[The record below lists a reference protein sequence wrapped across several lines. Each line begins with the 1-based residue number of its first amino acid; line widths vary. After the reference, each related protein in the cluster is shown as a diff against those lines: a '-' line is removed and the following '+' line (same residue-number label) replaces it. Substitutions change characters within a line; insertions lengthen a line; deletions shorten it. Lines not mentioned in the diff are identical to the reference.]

1 MLEKNKML
9 ESDRRCEASEQS
21 YGLDSAS
28 IDHIYYINLEHRRDR
43 NEEILDEFR
52 KMEIP
57 PTKYERFSAIYH
69 NTIGG
74 VGCGRSHVAVLEDA
88 IKKGYK
94 QIMVFEDDFQ
104 FCVSTAAEFQN
115 AMQKLETMEYDVCL
129 MSYHTEEFAETDNPH
144 FRKVISAT
152 TTSGYIIKCHYFQK
166 LADVFREAS
175 DNFEKTNYH
184 WLYAIDVMWKPLQRA
199 DNWICFHP
207 RLGKQRPSFSDCSQT
222 YSSVD
227 W

>member
-1 MLEKNKML
+1 MYNMLEKYNMFV
-9 ESDRRCEASEQS
+9 SS
-21 YGLDSAS
+21 Y
-28 IDHIYYINLEHRRDR
+28 IDHIYYINLDHRGDR
-43 NEEILDEFR
+43 NEEILAEFQ

-57 PTKYERFSAIYH
+57 PTKYERFAAIHH

-88 IKKGYK
+88 LKKGYK

-115 AMQKLETMEYDVCL
+115 AMQNLETMEYDVCL
-129 MSYHTEEFAETDNPH
+129 MSYHHTEDFAETDNPH

-152 TTSGYIIKCHYFQK
+152 TTSGYIIKRHYFQK
-166 LADVFREAS
+166 LADVFRKAS

-184 WLYAIDVMWKPLQRA
+184 WLYAIDVMWQPLQRA